1 MKKINEKHVYD
12 PAPIFR
18 KMMKDPEIRFLAGK
32 QEEKFLLAT
41 AIRKAREKAGLSQT
55 ELARKIGTKQSA
67 ISRVESGVYKSI
79 PSLAFLQKVA
89 IACGAH
95 LGISFDFRKAV

>member
-12 PAPIFR
+12 PAPLFQ
-18 KMMKDPEIRFLAGK
+18 KMMRDPEIRFLVAK
-32 QEEKFLLAT
+32 QEEKFRLAT
-41 AIRKAREKAGLSQT
+41 AIRKARERAGLSQT
-55 ELARKIGTKQSA
+55 ALARKIGTKQSA

-95 LGISFDFRKAV
+95 LGITFDFRKAV